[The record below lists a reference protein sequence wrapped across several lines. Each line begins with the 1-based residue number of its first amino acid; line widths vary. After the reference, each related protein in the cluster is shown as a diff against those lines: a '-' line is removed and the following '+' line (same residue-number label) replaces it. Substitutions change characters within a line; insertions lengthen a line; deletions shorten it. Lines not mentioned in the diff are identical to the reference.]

1 MRPICDQIKRTR
13 SKELLSFRSS
23 FFEIKVDICIAN
35 VPRGLYTQYVEGFN
49 MNKTYSMSIRVSEE
63 ELDKLKQAA
72 RLEAYASY
80 SEFVRRTALLEASK
94 IIEDNRKKEND

>member
-1 MRPICDQIKRTR
+1 
-13 SKELLSFRSS
+13 
-23 FFEIKVDICIAN
+23 
-35 VPRGLYTQYVEGFN
+35 

-80 SEFVRRTALLEASK
+80 SEFVRRTALIEATK
-94 IIEDNRKKEND
+94 AIEADKKKKYKNKE

>member
-1 MRPICDQIKRTR
+1 
-13 SKELLSFRSS
+13 
-23 FFEIKVDICIAN
+23 
-35 VPRGLYTQYVEGFN
+35 